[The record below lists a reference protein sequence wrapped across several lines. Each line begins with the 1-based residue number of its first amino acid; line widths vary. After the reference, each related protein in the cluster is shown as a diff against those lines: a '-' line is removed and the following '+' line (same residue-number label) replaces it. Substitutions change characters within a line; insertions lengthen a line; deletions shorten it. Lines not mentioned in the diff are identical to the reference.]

1 MSTVNNK
8 ELYGALKQSLSG
20 NAVIENLPILELDG
34 DIDVS
39 DVKFY
44 HIKELTFEEDSPRR
58 EAFEN
63 VISTL
68 RIDGIIFVYLIVGGS
83 SGVYFFRTVHNHI

>member
-39 DVKFY
+39 DVK
-44 HIKELTFEEDSPRR
+44 EERLLK
-58 EAFEN
+58 
-63 VISTL
+63 T
-68 RIDGIIFVYLIVGGS
+68 
-83 SGVYFFRTVHNHI
+83 